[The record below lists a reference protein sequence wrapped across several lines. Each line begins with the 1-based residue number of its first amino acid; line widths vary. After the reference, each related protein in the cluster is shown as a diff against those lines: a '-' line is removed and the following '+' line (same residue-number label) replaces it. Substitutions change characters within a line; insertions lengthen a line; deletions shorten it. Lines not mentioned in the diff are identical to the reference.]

1 MDQEQDWCALWQD
14 RLTCPGWRAIWH
26 VVVHCYRIAGHVK
39 QTAKEVQGVG
49 PGPSGMPGFFIGRST
64 ATMTKDWKTRTK
76 LVHEGSRRSQYGE
89 MAEAIFLTQ
98 GFVYPDAEAAEA
110 RFVKAGDDEF
120 IYARYGNPTTRMF
133 EERIAALEGTED
145 AFATASGMA
154 AVTGALMAML
164 RAGDHIVS
172 SRALFGSCLYVL
184 EEVLT
189 RFGVRVTFVD
199 GADLDQWRAAV
210 VPGTKAVFFEAM
222 SNPALEMIDITGVSK
237 IAHAAGALVV
247 CDNVFA
253 TPVFSRAVEQGADV
267 IVYSTTK
274 HIDGQGR
281 ALGGVVCASRE
292 FIRKTLE
299 PYMKHTGGSMSPFT
313 AWIMLNGMATLDLR
327 CRAMADSAAV
337 IAAALE
343 GHPALARVIFPGLP
357 SHPQHALA
365 MAQMGSGGT
374 LVAFD
379 LKGGKNAAFRFMNAL
394 EIIKISNNLGDAKSI
409 VTHPATT
416 THQRLRQ
423 DQKDVLG
430 ITPGLIRLSVGLED
444 VGDLLGDLT
453 AALAKA

>member
-1 MDQEQDWCALWQD
+1 
-14 RLTCPGWRAIWH
+14 
-26 VVVHCYRIAGHVK
+26 
-39 QTAKEVQGVG
+39 
-49 PGPSGMPGFFIGRST
+49 
-64 ATMTKDWKTRTK
+64 MTKDWNTRTK

-98 GFVYPDAEAAEA
+98 GFVYPDAETAEA
-110 RFVKAGDDEF
+110 RFIKAGEDEF

-133 EERIAALEGTED
+133 EERIASLEGTED

-154 AVTGALMAML
+154 AVSGVLMAML

-189 RFGVRVTFVD
+189 RYGVRVTFVD

-210 VPGTKAVFFEAM
+210 TPGTKAVFFESM
-222 SNPALEMIDITGVSK
+222 SNPTLELVDIKSVSA
-237 IAHAAGALVV
+237 IAHTVGALVV
-247 CDNVFA
+247 VDNVFA
-253 TPVFSRAVEQGADV
+253 TPIFSKAVEQGADV

-281 ALGGVVCASRE
+281 ALGGVVCGTAE

-299 PYMKHTGGSMSPFT
+299 PYMKHTGGSISPFT
-313 AWIMLNGMATLDLR
+313 AWLMLNGMVTLDLR
-327 CRAMADSAAV
+327 CRAMADSALQVAK
-337 IAAALE
+337 ALE
-343 GHPALARVIFPGLP
+343 GDGRISRVIYPELA
-357 SHPQHALA
+357 SHPQHDLA

-374 LVAFD
+374 LVTFD
-379 LKGGKNAAFRFMNAL
+379 LKGGKDAAFRFMNAL

-409 VTHPATT
+409 ATHPTTT
-416 THQRLRQ
+416 THQRLPQ
-423 DQKDVLG
+423 PQKDKLG

-444 VGDLLGDLT
+444 TRDLIADLRT
-453 AALAKA
+453 ALDAIEG